1 MVHAHYFV
9 LSFGI
14 VRESHC
20 CESFFREHGDCL
32 IIIVALVNTWGAR
45 QEVCGDVSFARD
57 VLQHKVVILKPLEL
71 ARFPSIQVMG
81 FLVVEQILMI
91 CLHYYLVSRACE
103 VQSPMR
109 QGLNYRE

>member
-1 MVHAHYFV
+1 MVVVEAQYFAPSLDV
-9 LSFGI
+9 IG
-14 VRESHC
+14 ESHHC
-20 CESFFREHGDCL
+20 KSFFREHRDCL
-32 IIIVALVNTWGAR
+32 IITVALVNTWGAR

-91 CLHYYLVSRACE
+91 CLHYYLVLCAC
-103 VQSPMR
+103 
-109 QGLNYRE
+109 